1 MMMRKCHKNNG
12 TKNMIIELGL
22 VFQNLKL
29 ANEMN
34 VLAIGIKMNI
44 DDLMDQVP
52 SFRMFKYFL
61 NIYENL
67 VCNVQKSCEKN

>member
-1 MMMRKCHKNNG
+1 MRKGHKHKS

-34 VLAIGIKMNI
+34 VLAIGTRLDI
-44 DDLMDQVP
+44 DDLMD
-52 SFRMFKYFL
+52 
-61 NIYENL
+61 
-67 VCNVQKSCEKN
+67 

>member
-1 MMMRKCHKNNG
+1 MSNWVVVYGLETLNSSFMMMINGHKHKS

-34 VLAIGIKMNI
+34 VLAIGTRLDI
-44 DDLMDQVP
+44 DDLMD
-52 SFRMFKYFL
+52 
-61 NIYENL
+61 
-67 VCNVQKSCEKN
+67 